1 MIRLRSSSPP
11 LPNKTC
17 RSITH
22 FRNNYITQFTFSTP
36 KVKLIVKTNVLE
48 RTTLLF
54 KLLEVMPYLQKLV
67 NIPKQR
73 QVIHDQSSILKNQF
87 NVENTLHIEVIPE
100 IVLEVG
106 LLREVIVL
114 TTILTEVALALAHV
128 LVLVLALAAILAPAR
143 IILTVPGQLA
153 RW

>member
-1 MIRLRSSSPP
+1 M
-11 LPNKTC
+11 
-17 RSITH
+17 
-22 FRNNYITQFTFSTP
+22 
-36 KVKLIVKTNVLE
+36 KTNVLE

-114 TTILTEVALALAHV
+114 TTILTEVV
-128 LVLVLALAAILAPAR
+128 LVLVLALALVLVLAAILAPTR

>member
-128 LVLVLALAAILAPAR
+128 LVLALAAILAPTR

>member
-1 MIRLRSSSPP
+1 M
-11 LPNKTC
+11 
-17 RSITH
+17 
-22 FRNNYITQFTFSTP
+22 
-36 KVKLIVKTNVLE
+36 
-48 RTTLLF
+48 
-54 KLLEVMPYLQKLV
+54 
-67 NIPKQR
+67 
-73 QVIHDQSSILKNQF
+73 IHDQSSILKNQF

-128 LVLVLALAAILAPAR
+128 LVLVLALALAAILAPTR